1 MNIKPYSYKKARKS
15 TDMFRVKSE
24 YHLWMANEM
33 LKKAIK
39 RSCLSGLDYADI
51 ELTLYTSGFNFDD
64 VNQIEVT
71 IKDLADIYFNEGYYT
86 NIKELMGTE
95 FKIEGYRL
103 RINW

>member
-24 YHLWMANEM
+24 YHIWMANEM
-33 LKKAIK
+33 LRKAIK
-39 RSCLSGLDYADI
+39 RSCLSGLDHADI

-64 VNQIEVT
+64 VNQIETT
-71 IKDLADIYFNEGYYT
+71 INDLATIYLNEGYYT
-86 NIKELMGTE
+86 NIRELIGAE

-103 RINW
+103 RIDW

>member
-15 TDMFRVKSE
+15 TDMFRTKSE
-24 YHLWMANEM
+24 YNIWMANEM

-39 RSCLSGLDYADI
+39 RSCLSGLDHTDI
-51 ELTLYTSGFNFDD
+51 ELTLYTNGFNFDD
-64 VNQIEVT
+64 VTQIEV
-71 IKDLADIYFNEGYYT
+71 IINDLAVIYFDEGYYT

>member
-33 LKKAIK
+33 LRKAIK
-39 RSCLSGLDYADI
+39 RSCLSGFDHADI

-86 NIKELMGTE
+86 NIKELMGAE
-95 FKIEGYRL
+95 FKIEGYHL
-103 RINW
+103 RIDW